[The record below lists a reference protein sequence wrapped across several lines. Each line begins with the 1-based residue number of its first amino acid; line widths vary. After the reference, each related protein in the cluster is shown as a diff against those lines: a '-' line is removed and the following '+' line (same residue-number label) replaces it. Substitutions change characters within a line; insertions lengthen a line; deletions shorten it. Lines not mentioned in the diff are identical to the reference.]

1 MFEQRL
7 KLFLLLALLLA
18 ALLAARLAQVQIV
31 QAKRWR
37 QEAALLARRYELVE
51 TTRGTIR
58 DRNGNVL
65 AKDDPCIDAA
75 VDYRAILET
84 PDDEWVKQQAE
95 DRLHARLEAQGIT
108 TRHPH
113 GWVDMLA
120 KEKAAVLADLDKMWA
135 DVAVVAGR
143 SPDDMLEVRR
153 SIIRRVET
161 RRRYLWWK
169 NFQNAGEK
177 PQVAEAPRQWY
188 SDLLG
193 DKTPAAGDAGGADN
207 YGFDVA
213 EQVQA
218 HVVIPALDPDQQ
230 NRLAR
235 NLERYPGLVLRPS
248 KHRVY
253 PYGRAACHVL
263 GRLASVGPN
272 DVDPY
277 LAGDLRHYWA
287 NDPIGKSGIE
297 WLCEYTLRGSRG
309 QLETMEN
316 RPDPISITDP
326 IPGHDVNISL
336 DIQLQGDLEAALAKR
351 RHYVGRNLDEWRENQ
366 HGAAVVLDL
375 ASGEVLALASNPGF
389 DLNLLDLT
397 YANLVRDELN
407 KPLMNRATQMAL
419 EPGSSVKLMVGTAA
433 ITDHYATPT
442 DTVECTG
449 YLVLDGH
456 EYSVGRCWI
465 ASQFEHLLG
474 KKGVAHHPEPSN
486 DPHPTGFLTI
496 SEGLERSCNVVF
508 ETWADRMGM
517 HELAYWFD
525 RFGLG
530 RATGIGIEES
540 VGMIPPA
547 IDAAKNSPE
556 RMYTWF
562 AGIGQARVQAT
573 PLQMCNVAATI
584 ARGGIWM
591 RPHLVSAV
599 DAAPPTTRPM
609 AGLDLPDKVDLHISP
624 EAIDAIR
631 RGMVMVVNEKAGTG
645 RGILPESQNPRDA
658 VDPLMNVLIAGK
670 TGTAQAPMLTVPLRD
685 ETGNV
690 VLDEHGHVKHAVYQM
705 GDPGT
710 AGWYVGNKSE
720 NKATGKTEIAYD
732 HAWYVGFAP
741 AEHPRVAFC
750 VMVEYGGAG
759 GRVAGSIAHDVLVA
773 CARHGYLSPSSGG
786 KAPVD
791 GGP

>member
-1 MFEQRL
+1 MFEHRL
-7 KLFLLLALLLA
+7 KLFLLVALLFA
-18 ALLAARLAQVQIV
+18 GLLIARLAQVQV
-31 QAKRWR
+31 FQSDRWR
-37 QEAALLARRYELVE
+37 QEAALLARRYEFVE
-51 TTRGTIR
+51 TTRGTIF
-58 DRNGNVL
+58 DRNGRVL
-65 AKDDPCIDAA
+65 ATDEPCIDAA

-84 PDDEWVKQQAE
+84 PDEEWVKQQAE
-95 DRLHARLEAQGIT
+95 DRLHARLEAMGIS
-108 TRHPH
+108 TRRPH
-113 GWVDMLA
+113 GWADMLA
-120 KEKAAVLADLDKMWA
+120 REKQSVVADLEKMWA
-135 DVAVVAGR
+135 DLAEVANR
-143 SPDDMLEVRR
+143 TPDDMLEVRR
-153 SIIRRVET
+153 SIVRRVET
-161 RRRYLWWK
+161 RRRYLWWR
-169 NFQNAGEK
+169 NFQNAGKK
-177 PQVAEAPRQWY
+177 PQQAEAPREWY
-188 SDLLG
+188 SELLG
-193 DKTPAAGDAGGADN
+193 DQSPAGDAGGADN

-213 EQVQA
+213 EQTQA

-235 NLERYPGLVLRPS
+235 KLEHYPGLVLRPS

-253 PYGRAACHVL
+253 PFGRAACHVL
-263 GRLASVGPN
+263 GRLGSVGPN

-277 LAGDLRHYWA
+277 LSGDLRHYWP

-309 QLETMEN
+309 QLETTEN
-316 RPDPISITDP
+316 HAEPISAVDP
-326 IPGHDVNISL
+326 IPGRDVRISL
-336 DIQLQGDLEAALAKR
+336 DIQLQGEIEEALVKR

-366 HGAAVVLDL
+366 HGAAVVIDL

-389 DLNLLDLT
+389 DPNLLDLQ
-397 YANLVRDELN
+397 YPNLVRDELN
-407 KPLMNRATQMAL
+407 KPLLNRATQMAL
-419 EPGSSVKLMVGTAA
+419 EPGSSVKVIVGTAA
-433 ITDHYATPT
+433 ITDKYASPL

-456 EYSVGRCWI
+456 EYTVGRCWI

-474 KKGVAHHPEPSN
+474 KQGVRHHPEPSN

-540 VGMIPPA
+540 VGMIPAA
-547 IDAAKNSPE
+547 IDAAKNSPD

-562 AGIGQARVQAT
+562 AGIGQARVRAT
-573 PLQMCNVAATI
+573 PLQMANVVATI
-584 ARGGIWM
+584 ARGGMWM
-591 RPHLVSAV
+591 RPHLVAAA
-599 DAAPPTTRPM
+599 DAAAPTTRPI
-609 AGLDLPDKVDLHISP
+609 AGLDLPDRVDLHISA

-631 RGMVMVVNEKAGTG
+631 RGMVMVVNERGGTG
-645 RGILPESQNPRDA
+645 RGVLPESQNPRDA
-658 VDPLMNVLIAGK
+658 KDPLNNVLIAGK

-685 ETGNV
+685 EAGNV
-690 VLDEHGHVKHAVYQM
+690 VLDEQRRVKHLVYQM

-710 AGWYVGNKSE
+710 EGWYVGNKSE
-720 NKATGKTEIAYD
+720 NKVTGKTEIAYD

-741 AEHPRVAFC
+741 ADHPRVAYC

-773 CARHGYLSPSSGG
+773 CARHGYLSASG
-786 KAPVD
+786 ARSPAD
-791 GGP
+791 GGQ